1 MSATDAVDRLIERD
15 VFEATGDDDLRPT
28 ESFREAVDRHRQT
41 LADHDADER
50 SAAVAELIDA
60 ADPDVA
66 DAFAAADVS
75 NLDFLA
81 RYVALRNRTADL
93 SATQALT
100 LTVVI
105 GQLET
110 GMPRADGAPAAFLP
124 VDGEDLVRLVR
135 LHDRCVVYAW
145 REDCPPCETIKAD
158 FDDLFGADPPG
169 DLLLLAVYGPDC
181 PRLLD
186 REFDVSAAPTMLFT
200 LDGRVDSRFVGTPS
214 TEGLESEIETLRERT
229 PPSAE

>member
-1 MSATDAVDRLIERD
+1 MSATDAVNRLIERD
-15 VFEATGDDDLRPT
+15 VFEATGDNELRPT
-28 ESFREAVDRHRQT
+28 ESFRTAVDRHRRT
-41 LADHDADER
+41 LTDCDTDEL
-50 SAAVAELIDA
+50 SAAVTELTNE
-60 ADPDVA
+60 PDVA
-66 DAFAAADVS
+66 DTFAAADIS
-75 NLDFLA
+75 DIDFLA
-81 RYVALRNRTADL
+81 RYVALWDRTTDL
-93 SATQALT
+93 SAAQALT

-110 GMPRADGAPAAFLP
+110 EMPRAEGAPAAFLP
-124 VDGEDLVRLVR
+124 VGGEDLVRLVR

-169 DLLLLAVYGPDC
+169 DLLLLAVYGPDY

-186 REFDVSAAPTMLFT
+186 REFDMSAAPTMLFT

-214 TEGLESEIETLRERT
+214 AEGLESEIETLRERT
-229 PPSAE
+229 PPSAK

>member
-15 VFEATGDDDLRPT
+15 VFEATGDDELRPT
-28 ESFREAVDRHRQT
+28 ESFRAAVDRHRRT
-41 LADHDADER
+41 LTDRDADER
-50 SAAVAELIDA
+50 SAAVAELTD
-60 ADPDVA
+60 DPDVA
-66 DAFAAADVS
+66 DTFAAADVS
-75 NLDFLA
+75 DLDFFA
-81 RYVALRNRTADL
+81 RYVALRNRAADL
-93 SATQALT
+93 SAAQALT

-105 GQLET
+105 GQLES
-110 GMPRADGAPAAFLP
+110 GMPRSDGAPAAFLP

-186 REFDVSAAPTMLFT
+186 REFDTSAAPTLLFT

-214 TEGLESEIETLRERT
+214 AEGLESEIETLRDRT
-229 PPSAE
+229 APSAE

>member
-1 MSATDAVDRLIERD
+1 MSAIDAVDRLIERD
-15 VFEATGDDDLRPT
+15 VFEAAGDDELRPT
-28 ESFREAVDRHRQT
+28 ESFRAAVDRHRRT
-41 LADHDADER
+41 LTDRDADER
-50 SAAVAELIDA
+50 SAAVAELTD
-60 ADPDVA
+60 DPDVA
-66 DAFAAADVS
+66 DTFAAADVS
-75 NLDFLA
+75 DLDFLA
-81 RYVALRNRTADL
+81 RYVALRNRAADL
-93 SATQALT
+93 SAAQALT

-110 GMPRADGAPAAFLP
+110 GMPRSDGAPAAFLP

-186 REFDVSAAPTMLFT
+186 REFDANAAPTMLFT

-214 TEGLESEIETLRERT
+214 AEGLESEIETLRDRT
-229 PPSAE
+229 VPSAE

>member
-1 MSATDAVDRLIERD
+1 MSPTDTVDRLIERD
-15 VFEATGDDDLRPT
+15 VFEATGDDELRPT
-28 ESFREAVDRHRQT
+28 ESFREAVDRHRRT
-41 LADHDADER
+41 LTDRAVDER
-50 SAAVAELIDA
+50 SAAVAELTD
-60 ADPDVA
+60 DPDVA
-66 DAFAAADVS
+66 DTFAAVEVSDV
-75 NLDFLA
+75 DFLA
-81 RYVALRNRTADL
+81 RYVALRNQTADL

-105 GQLET
+105 GQIET
-110 GMPRADGAPAAFLP
+110 GMPRTEGAPAAFLP
-124 VDGEDLVRLVR
+124 VHGEDLVRLVR

-145 REDCPPCETIKAD
+145 RDDCPPCETIKAD

-181 PRLLD
+181 SRLLN

-200 LDGRVDSRFVGTPS
+200 LDSHVDSRFVGTPS
-214 TEGLESEIETLRERT
+214 TEGLEREIEALRERT

>member
-1 MSATDAVDRLIERD
+1 MAATDTVERLIERD
-15 VFEATGDDDLRPT
+15 VFEATADDGLRPT
-28 ESFREAVDRHRQT
+28 ESFRTAVDRHRRT
-41 LADHDADER
+41 LADRDADELP
-50 SAAVAELIDA
+50 AAVTELT

-66 DAFAAADVS
+66 EAFAAADVS
-75 NLDFLA
+75 DLDFLA
-81 RYVALRNRTADL
+81 RYVALRDRGTDL
-93 SATQALT
+93 SAAQALT

-105 GQLET
+105 GQFET
-110 GMPRADGAPAAFLP
+110 EIPRADGAPAAFLP

-169 DLLLLAVYGPDC
+169 DLLLLAVYGPDYS
-181 PRLLD
+181 RLLD
-186 REFDVSAAPTMLFT
+186 RELDVSAAPTMLFT

-214 TEGLESEIETLRERT
+214 AEGLESEIETLRERT
-229 PPSAE
+229 PPSAK

>member
-1 MSATDAVDRLIERD
+1 MSATDAVDQLIKRD
-15 VFEATGDDDLRPT
+15 VFEATGDDELRPT
-28 ESFREAVDRHRQT
+28 ESFREAVDRHRRT
-41 LADHDADER
+41 LTDRDDER
-50 SAAVAELIDA
+50 SAAVAELTD
-60 ADPDVA
+60 DPDVA
-66 DAFAAADVS
+66 DTFAAADIS
-75 NLDFLA
+75 DLDFLA
-81 RYVALRNRTADL
+81 RYIALRNRTADL
-93 SATQALT
+93 SAAQALT

-110 GMPRADGAPAAFLP
+110 GMPRADGAPEAFLP

-158 FDDLFGADPPG
+158 FDDLFGAEPPG

-181 PRLLD
+181 ARLLN
-186 REFDVSAAPTMLFT
+186 REFDVNAAPTMLFT

-214 TEGLESEIETLRERT
+214 AEGLESEIKTLRERT
-229 PPSAE
+229 PPSAG